1 VLGLADRVSHVI
13 DPEAQFPR
21 SFPGWVR
28 VRLKDGRE
36 LEARVPHGRGGL
48 DRPLPPEA
56 LVDKFR
62 DNARRAL
69 PAARVT
75 ALERAVL
82 ELDRAK
88 SVRELMRLAG

>member
-1 VLGLADRVSHVI
+1 MSHVV
-13 DPEAQFPR
+13 DPESPFPK

-28 VRLKDGRE
+28 VQLRDGRE
-36 LEARVPHGRGGL
+36 LEARVPHGRGGPE
-48 DRPLPPEA
+48 RPLPAEA

-69 PAARVT
+69 PAARVA

-82 ELDRAK
+82 ELDRLK
-88 SVRELMRLAG
+88 SVRDLMPLCRG